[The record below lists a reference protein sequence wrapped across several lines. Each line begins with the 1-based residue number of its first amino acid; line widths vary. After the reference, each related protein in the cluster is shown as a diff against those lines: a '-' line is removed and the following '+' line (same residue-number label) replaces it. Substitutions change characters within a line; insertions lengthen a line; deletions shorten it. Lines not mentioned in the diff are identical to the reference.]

1 MSAQPASSGRIAQA
15 FARCAAGYDAHA
27 QVQLQCAERLAAY
40 IDANSRDLIDGP
52 VLEIGCGTGVLS
64 RKLCEVFPERSL
76 FITDVCEEMLARC
89 QMRLSGASGLKDR
102 RMTFNTLCV
111 TDVSERDAYACL
123 AAAFVLQ
130 WLADFSG
137 GLTKLTASLKP
148 GGKLFFSIPESG
160 SFPEWRSICK
170 RAAVR
175 YTGNPLPLS
184 MDIRTFAAQHGLR
197 LGMYQETFSVNY
209 RSLEDFLMNLKL
221 IGASTALAADRLTLT
236 EMRRLLATARKE
248 NPNSFTATYKVL
260 FGHMEKLR

>member
-1 MSAQPASSGRIAQA
+1 MSAQPVDSARIAQA

-40 IDANSRDLIDGP
+40 IFANSRDLIDGP

-64 RKLCEVFPERSL
+64 RRLCELFPDRSL
-76 FITDVCEEMLARC
+76 YITDVCAEMLARC
-89 QMRLSGASGLKDR
+89 QMRLSGLTDR
-102 RMTFNTLCV
+102 EMRFNTLCV
-111 TDVSERDAYACL
+111 NDVSEQDVYACL

-130 WLADFSG
+130 WLADLDG
-137 GLTKLTASLKP
+137 GLAKLTASLKP
-148 GGKLFFSIPESG
+148 GGRLFFSLPENG

-170 RAAVR
+170 KAAVR
-175 YTGNPLPLS
+175 YTGNPLPLGANIKS
-184 MDIRTFAAQHGLR
+184 FAAANGLR

-236 EMRRLLATARKE
+236 EMRRLLSTARSE
-248 NPNSFTATYKVL
+248 NPNSFTVTYNVL
-260 FGHMEKLR
+260 CGHMERPR